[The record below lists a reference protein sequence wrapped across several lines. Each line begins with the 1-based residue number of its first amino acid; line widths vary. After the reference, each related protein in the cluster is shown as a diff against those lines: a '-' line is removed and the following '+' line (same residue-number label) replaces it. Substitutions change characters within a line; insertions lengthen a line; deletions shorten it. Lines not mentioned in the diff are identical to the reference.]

1 MKCSICENYRDHL
14 RAQGQQPYSYD
25 DAAEA
30 GYMQP
35 SGDVM
40 QRHEEEGCEP
50 VYYDGQWMTA
60 CDLLAP
66 EDLTA
71 WIRSRDDA
79 LGLCH
84 AEHL

>member
-30 GYMQP
+30 AYKQP
-35 SGDVM
+35 SADVM
-40 QRHEEEGCEP
+40 QRHAEESCEP

-60 CDLLAP
+60 CDLLDP
-66 EDLTA
+66 EDLRA
-71 WIRSRDDA
+71 WIRSQEDELD
-79 LGLCH
+79 LFD